1 MTPLALLVALLVQ
14 PAFDSPRD
22 AFLRAEKQYQD
33 QNYEG
38 AIETYE
44 AIRDLGVEDG
54 ALYYNLGNAYFKA
67 GHLGRAILNYE
78 RALRLMPGDQ
88 DTRANLAFANELV
101 SEAVEPLP
109 LPLFIGW
116 MVDLYQ
122 RLRPGFLAEILSL
135 AFLLGGVCATMLLLD
150 RWPGLRRTATTGLA
164 VCATLA
170 LVAGSCLA
178 AKLYSESSRIEA
190 IVVTENAYVRSG
202 PGESSPRLAE
212 IHEGLKLR
220 VVGDREG
227 YAQVSLANGLTGWI
241 PKEQIETI

>member
-1 MTPLALLVALLVQ
+1 VTPLALLVALVVQ

-44 AIRDLGVEDG
+44 AIGELGVVDG

-78 RALRLMPGDQ
+78 RALRLMPGDE

-116 MVDLYQ
+116 IVELYQ
-122 RLRPGFLAEILSL
+122 RLRPGLLAELLSV
-135 AFLLGGVCATMLLLD
+135 AFLVGGASTTILLVD
-150 RWPGLRRTATTGLA
+150 R
-164 VCATLA
+164 
-170 LVAGSCLA
+170 
-178 AKLYSESSRIEA
+178 
-190 IVVTENAYVRSG
+190 
-202 PGESSPRLAE
+202 
-212 IHEGLKLR
+212 
-220 VVGDREG
+220 
-227 YAQVSLANGLTGWI
+227 
-241 PKEQIETI
+241 